1 MCVTI
6 RGKNEH
12 SYIWDLFHAFLSAM
26 ALSTLPV
33 GTIQSL
39 RQSIHLL
46 LEQCSVDLQ
55 TQRTIPFD
63 NDLFSLACKEA
74 ALHGLLVDHGIAT
87 SFRPFIK
94 HGADTV
100 TACFSHIQDTRS
112 RIYMIL
118 YLASFFC
125 LDDKLNPEHQ
135 SDAESIA
142 QELFSSMMGRMTPS
156 EPMQKLYSFLLTE
169 APNCFPNPPT
179 SNIIVTGSL
188 NFITSA
194 ILDYHTQG
202 MKVPASAKRY
212 TRFARDLSG
221 FNEVMGL
228 FIFPSSIPVI
238 AYIAAL
244 PDLMVFIGSANDVL
258 SFYKEESAGEEMN
271 QVSLLASCSECPKIE
286 AVKQLVD
293 NTVGAHRNILDILR
307 PNEAALDA
315 YLSFSDGYLR
325 AHVGISRYRLEELG
339 IRSGLIYSYRIA
351 CL

>member
-1 MCVTI
+1 
-6 RGKNEH
+6 
-12 SYIWDLFHAFLSAM
+12 M
-26 ALSTLPV
+26 APSTLPV
-33 GTIQSL
+33 DTIQSL
-39 RQSIHLL
+39 RHSIHLL
-46 LEQCSVDLQ
+46 LDQCSVDLQ

-63 NDLFSLACKEA
+63 NDLFSLACEEA
-74 ALHGLLVDHGIAT
+74 ARHGLVVHHGTAA

-94 HGADTV
+94 YGADTV

-125 LDDKLNPEHQ
+125 LDDKFTPEYQ
-135 SDAESIA
+135 SDAESGMA
-142 QELFSSMMGRMTPS
+142 QELFSSMMGRVTPS
-156 EPMQKLYSFLLTE
+156 EPMQKLYNFLLRE

-194 ILDYHTQG
+194 ILDYYTQG
-202 MKVPASAKRY
+202 MKASVIIPASAKRY
-212 TRFARDLSG
+212 TRFTRDLSG

-244 PDLMVFIGSANDVL
+244 PDLMVFIGCANDVL

-307 PNEAALDA
+307 PNKAALDA

-325 AHVGISRYRLEELG
+325 AHIGISRYRLEELG
-339 IRSGLIYSYRIA
+339 IRSGLVYSNAIA

>member
-1 MCVTI
+1 
-6 RGKNEH
+6 
-12 SYIWDLFHAFLSAM
+12 M
-26 ALSTLPV
+26 APSTLPV
-33 GTIQSL
+33 ETVQSL

-46 LEQCSVDLQ
+46 LDQCSVDLQ

-63 NDLFSLACKEA
+63 NALFSLACKEA
-74 ALHGLLVDHGIAT
+74 ARHGLIVDHGTAA
-87 SFRPFIK
+87 SFRPCIK
-94 HGADTV
+94 HGVDTV

-118 YLASFFC
+118 YLASFFY
-125 LDDKLNPEHQ
+125 LDDKFTPGYQ
-135 SDAESIA
+135 SDAESMA
-142 QELFSSMMGRMTPS
+142 QELFSSMMGRVTPS
-156 EPMQKLYSFLLTE
+156 DPMQKLYSFLLTE
-169 APNCFPNPPT
+169 APNCFPNSPT

-194 ILDYHTQG
+194 ILDYRTQG
-202 MKVPASAKRY
+202 MKASAIILCLE
-212 TRFARDLSG
+212 DLSG

-238 AYIAAL
+238 AYISAL

-271 QVSLLASCSECPKIE
+271 QVSLLASCSKCPKIE

-293 NTVGAHRNILDILR
+293 ITVGAHRNILDILC
-307 PNEAALDA
+307 PDKAALDA

-325 AHVGISRYRLEELG
+325 AHVGISRYRLEDLG
-339 IRSGLIYSYRIA
+339 FRSGLVYSNAVA
-351 CL
+351 CM

>member
-1 MCVTI
+1 MCITI
-6 RGKNEH
+6 HGNEE
-12 SYIWDLFHAFLSAM
+12 
-26 ALSTLPV
+26 TV
-33 GTIQSL
+33 QSL

-46 LEQCSVDLQ
+46 LDQCSVDLQ

-63 NDLFSLACKEA
+63 NALFSLACKEA
-74 ALHGLLVDHGIAT
+74 ARHGLIVDHGTAA
-87 SFRPFIK
+87 SFRPCIK
-94 HGADTV
+94 HGVDTV

-118 YLASFFC
+118 YLASFFY
-125 LDDKLNPEHQ
+125 LDDKFTPGYQ
-135 SDAESIA
+135 SDAESMA
-142 QELFSSMMGRMTPS
+142 QELFSSMMGRVTPS
-156 EPMQKLYSFLLTE
+156 DPMQKLYSFLLTE
-169 APNCFPNPPT
+169 AQNCFPNSPT

-194 ILDYHTQG
+194 ILDYRTQG
-202 MKVPASAKRY
+202 MKLPASAKRY

-221 FNEVMGL
+221 FDEVMGL

-238 AYIAAL
+238 AYISVL

-271 QVSLLASCSECPKIE
+271 QVSLLASCSKCPKIE

-293 NTVGAHRNILDILR
+293 NTVEAHRNILDILC
-307 PNEAALDA
+307 PDKAALDA

-339 IRSGLIYSYRIA
+339 FRSGLVYSNAVA
-351 CL
+351 CM

>member
-1 MCVTI
+1 
-6 RGKNEH
+6 
-12 SYIWDLFHAFLSAM
+12 
-26 ALSTLPV
+26 
-33 GTIQSL
+33 
-39 RQSIHLL
+39 
-46 LEQCSVDLQ
+46 
-55 TQRTIPFD
+55 PFD

-74 ALHGLLVDHGIAT
+74 ARHGLIIEHGTAA

-94 HGADTV
+94 HGADTI
-100 TACFSHIQDTRS
+100 TACFSHIQNTRS
-112 RIYMIL
+112 RIYMTL
-118 YLASFFC
+118 YLASFFY
-125 LDDKLNPEHQ
+125 LDDKFTPEYQ
-135 SDAESIA
+135 SDAESMA
-142 QELFSSMMGRMTPS
+142 QDLSASMMGSVTPIS
-156 EPMQKLYSFLLTE
+156 PMQKLYSFLLTE
-169 APNCFPNPPT
+169 APNCFQNPPT

-202 MKVPASAKRY
+202 MNASIPASAKRY

-271 QVSLLASCSECPKIE
+271 QVSLLASCSECPKLE

-293 NTVGAHRNILDILR
+293 NTIGAHRNILDTLR
-307 PNEAALDA
+307 PNKAALDA

-339 IRSGLIYSYRIA
+339 IRSGLVYSNAIA